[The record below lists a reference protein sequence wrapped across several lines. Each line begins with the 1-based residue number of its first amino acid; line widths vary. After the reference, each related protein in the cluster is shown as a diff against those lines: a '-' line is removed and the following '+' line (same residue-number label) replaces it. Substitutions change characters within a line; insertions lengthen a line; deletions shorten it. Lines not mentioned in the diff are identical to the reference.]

1 MSPRADVQ
9 TNDDQRLAAKRTATS
24 DSVLDT
30 LGRWL
35 WASGYQG
42 LAQVF
47 LLSAPMLWLVFRSP
61 EAGDALKPT
70 ALALLVVTPLVVGA
84 FREGLVSAGRPWP
97 TITSDQ
103 LSFAGGYWSIFRR
116 GVLLNCVLGVA
127 SYGGAVVGLRTGSV
141 TVAIAVGLLLAG
153 GGVALVPWLTPETS
167 RATAGRFG
175 YAAATLALAVV
186 VSAPF
191 SGNPRFRTAPA
202 AFALVAFITTVDLR
216 PWRFVGSRKAPSRA
230 EDR

>member
-24 DSVLDT
+24 DSLLDT

-47 LLSAPMLWLVFRSP
+47 LLSAPILWLLFRSP
-61 EAGDALKPT
+61 EAGDVLKPT

-84 FREGLVSAGRPWP
+84 FRAGLVSVGRPWP

-103 LSFAGGYWSIFRR
+103 LSFADGYWSIFRR

-127 SYGGAVVGLRTGSV
+127 SYGGATVGRWTGSV
-141 TVAIAVGLLLAG
+141 AVAIAVGLLLVG
-153 GGVALVPWLTPETS
+153 GGVALVPWLTPETP

-175 YAAATLALAVV
+175 YAVATLALAFA
-186 VSAPF
+186 VSDPF

-202 AFALVAFITTVDLR
+202 AFALLALVSVVDLR
-216 PWRFVGSRKAPSRA
+216 PWRLVRSRGASGRA